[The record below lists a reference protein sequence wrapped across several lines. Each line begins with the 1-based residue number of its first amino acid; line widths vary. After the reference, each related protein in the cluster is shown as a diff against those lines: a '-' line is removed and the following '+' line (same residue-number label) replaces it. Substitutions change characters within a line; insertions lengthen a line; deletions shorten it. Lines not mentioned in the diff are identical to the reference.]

1 MKTSLILILA
11 ASLGACAE
19 LPGEEDW
26 FAMPVTETQAVAEPV
41 ASGSAHSDRDLA
53 LADMAPKTEFLEPEA
68 ADSEAAAA
76 LDAEAAEAEEA
87 SSEAFAGIKDHQ
99 LAPEDAFGGARVEKP
114 AVAAAHAAGDQGDVG
129 NRPGLFGDALGG
141 VVAPAAAGKALTA
154 LRALEAVTAAVGI
167 NIYASSTIA
176 ASPAFERAVTPP
188 GGAVPRETMVA
199 SICMEARLFC
209 FYSKEFNAL
218 SVYDPAEFHRAQPLY
233 VSNPDAFPLMP

>member
-26 FAMPVTETQAVAEPV
+26 FAMPVTDTQVAAELV
-41 ASGSAHSDRDLA
+41 APELANSERDLA
-53 LADMAPKTEFLEPEA
+53 LAEKAPEGEGAEVL
-68 ADSEAAAA
+68 DVGA

-87 SSEAFAGIKDHQ
+87 STEAFAGIGDRQ
-99 LAPEDAFGGARVEKP
+99 PASGGAIAEARAARP
-114 AVAAAHAAGDQGDVG
+114 AVGGSTRDQGDVG
-129 NRPGLFGDALGG
+129 DQPGLFGDTLAG
-141 VVAPAAAGKALTA
+141 VVAPAAVKARTA
-154 LRALEAVTAAVGI
+154 LRALEAVTASAGI

-176 ASPAFERAVTPP
+176 ASPAFERAVNPP
-188 GGAVPRETMVA
+188 GGAVPRETIVA

-218 SVYDPAEFHRAQPLY
+218 SVYDPTEFQRAQPLY
-233 VSNPDAFPLMP
+233 VSNPDVLPLIP